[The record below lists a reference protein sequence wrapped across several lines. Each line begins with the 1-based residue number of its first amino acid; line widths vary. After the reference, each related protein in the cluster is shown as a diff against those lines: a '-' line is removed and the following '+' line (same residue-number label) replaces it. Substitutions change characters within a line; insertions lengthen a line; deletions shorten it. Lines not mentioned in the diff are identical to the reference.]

1 MTKKIFIS
9 NRSFEDA
16 AFQAKMAGYT
26 VTGSARNKRG
36 QFVVFGRMQGFY
48 M

>member
-9 NRSFEDA
+9 KRSFEDA

-26 VTGSARNKRG
+26 VVGKAKNKKG
-36 QFVVFGRMQGFY
+36 QFVVFGRELVYFM
-48 M
+48 